1 MIEKERNKYRPYESF
16 LYLQDELPY
25 DIWSF
30 GCILID
36 LFAQK
41 EQIFKQ
47 KINEE
52 ELRKM
57 HEIEAFPIIS
67 DEISGFLREIVL
79 KCLERDPEKRIK
91 IDELQ
96 ESLFIFL
103 KRVTDDSKEIEK
115 NKDYFPESN

>member
-1 MIEKERNKYRPYESF
+1 
-16 LYLQDELPY
+16 LYLADELPY

-41 EQIFKQ
+41 EQVFKL

-57 HEIEAFPIIS
+57 HEIEAFPIVS
-67 DEISGFLREIVL
+67 DEISGFLREIVI

-96 ESLFIFL
+96 ESIDIFL
-103 KRVTDDSKEIEK
+103 KSITDDIKEDE
-115 NKDYFPESN
+115 NKDNYPASNEKYFNKF